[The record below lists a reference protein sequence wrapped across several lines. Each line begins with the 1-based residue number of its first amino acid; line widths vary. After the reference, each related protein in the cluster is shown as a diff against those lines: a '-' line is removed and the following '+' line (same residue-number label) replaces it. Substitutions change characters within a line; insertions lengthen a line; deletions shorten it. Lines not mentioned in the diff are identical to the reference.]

1 MEVLLQIIENVFE
14 PEDIFRSR
22 FAEGFVRLQ
31 HCASLL
37 LLLPGGGFSGRFTRQ
52 LLAFGRRGAVAMN
65 IEKLVKPEPV
75 KQFAAAP
82 AAVNDVQVSMT
93 EFLEPQGHASHGSH
107 EGGIHHRAVAQVDDE
122 LAVTAVDHL
131 AGKFLE
137 VPAVQKVALTFDPNP
152 DGGAVY
158 PNLNRRFHCSQ

>member
-1 MEVLLQIIENVFE
+1 MKLVRTDRLAERLTQTVEEIEDERLLNLNFLLRALKQPHPAGEQNRRVDPAADGREQQSQEKSRPHGRSARLLGGRLLMQVLLQIIENVFE
-14 PEDIFRSR
+14 PENIFRSR

-75 KQFAAAP
+75 KQFAA
-82 AAVNDVQVSMT
+82 
-93 EFLEPQGHASHGSH
+93 
-107 EGGIHHRAVAQVDDE
+107 
-122 LAVTAVDHL
+122 
-131 AGKFLE
+131 
-137 VPAVQKVALTFDPNP
+137 
-152 DGGAVY
+152 
-158 PNLNRRFHCSQ
+158 